1 MNNGTISVIASLG
14 LAMLVSCTQEQ
25 SAGIDLLGEE
35 SVATIDGI
43 PIQTSLFNYYAR
55 ARLQKDVVL
64 LTDEEYDGLLQ
75 ELIEF
80 RLLTRAAEAQELSDQ
95 EELAA
100 QLEIYRL
107 QALSRVMA
115 SSYLE
120 ENPAT
125 EAELQSA
132 YQQNLPQLSG
142 RQFKA
147 RHILVDEVDEAR
159 EIIEELQQGADFQE
173 LARTRSTGPS
183 GPNGGDLG
191 WFTPDSMVAPF
202 ANAASSMEVGTFSV
216 EPVETRFGW
225 HVILLEDS
233 ADQQPPGLDA
243 VRDEITS
250 LVEQEK
256 IRVYLESLQLTAEI
270 SYGEGVKL
278 K

>member
-1 MNNGTISVIASLG
+1 
-14 LAMLVSCTQEQ
+14 MLVSCTQEQ

-107 QALSRVMA
+107 QTLSRVMA

-147 RHILVDEVDEAR
+147 RHILVDEEDEAR
-159 EIIEELQQGADFQE
+159 EIIEQLQQGADFQE

-270 SYGEGVKL
+270 SYGEGAL
-278 K
+278 D

>member
-1 MNNGTISVIASLG
+1 MNQGTIGVIASLG
-14 LAMLVSCTQEQ
+14 LAMLASCTQEQ

-75 ELIEF
+75 ELVEF
-80 RLLTRAAEAQELSDQ
+80 RLLTRAAEAQGLSDQ
-95 EELAA
+95 QELAA

-107 QALSRVMA
+107 QTLSRVMA

-132 YQQNLPQLSG
+132 YQQSLPQLSG
-142 RQFKA
+142 QQFKA
-147 RHILVDEVDEAR
+147 RHILVDEEDEAR
-159 EIIEELQQGADFQE
+159 AIIEELQQGADFQE

-202 ANAASSMEVGTFSV
+202 ADAASSMEVGTFSV

-270 SYGEGVKL
+270 SYGEGAL
-278 K
+278 D

>member
-1 MNNGTISVIASLG
+1 MKNGTIGVIASLG

-25 SAGIDLLGEE
+25 SAGIDPLGEE

-43 PIQTSLFNYYAR
+43 PIQTTLFNYYAR

-75 ELIEF
+75 ELVEF
-80 RLLTRAAEAQELSDQ
+80 RLLTRSAEAQGLSDQ

-107 QALSRVMA
+107 QTLSRVMA
-115 SSYLE
+115 SNYLE
-120 ENPAT
+120 ENPTT

-132 YQQNLPQLSG
+132 YQKNLPQLSG

-147 RHILVDEVDEAR
+147 RHILVDEENEAR

-233 ADQQPPGLDA
+233 SDQQPPGLDA
-243 VRDEITS
+243 VRDEMTS

-256 IRVYLESLQLTAEI
+256 IRVFLDSLQLTAEI
-270 SYGEGVKL
+270 SYGEGAL
-278 K
+278 D

>member
-1 MNNGTISVIASLG
+1 MSNGIISVIAALG
-14 LAMLVSCTQEQ
+14 LAMVVSCTQEQ
-25 SAGIDLLGEE
+25 SAGIDPLGEE

-43 PIQTSLFNYYAR
+43 PIQTSHFNYYAR

-75 ELIEF
+75 ELVDF
-80 RLLTRAAEAQELSDQ
+80 RLLTHAAEAQGLSDQ

-107 QALSRVMA
+107 QTLSRIMA
-115 SSYLE
+115 FSYLE
-120 ENPAT
+120 KNPAT

-132 YQQNLPQLSG
+132 YQQSLPQLSG

-147 RHILVDEVDEAR
+147 RHILVDEENEAR
-159 EIIEELQQGADFQE
+159 EIIEELQQGADFQA

-183 GPNGGDLG
+183 GPNGGDLD

-243 VRDEITS
+243 VRDEMTS

-256 IRVYLESLQLTAEI
+256 IRVYLDSLQQAAEI
-270 SYGEGVKL
+270 RYREGAKFQ
-278 K
+278 

>member
-1 MNNGTISVIASLG
+1 MKNGTIGVIASLG

-25 SAGIDLLGEE
+25 SAGIDPLGEE

-43 PIQTSLFNYYAR
+43 PIQTTLFNYYAR

-75 ELIEF
+75 ELVEF
-80 RLLTRAAEAQELSDQ
+80 RLLTRAAEAQGLSDQ

-107 QALSRVMA
+107 QTLSRVMA
-115 SSYLE
+115 SNYLE
-120 ENPAT
+120 ENPTT

-147 RHILVDEVDEAR
+147 RHILVDEENEAR

-233 ADQQPPGLDA
+233 SDQQPPGLDA
-243 VRDEITS
+243 VRDEMTS

-256 IRVYLESLQLTAEI
+256 IRVFLDTLQLTAEI
-270 SYGEGVKL
+270 SYGEGAL
-278 K
+278 D

>member
-1 MNNGTISVIASLG
+1 MKGVIASLG

-25 SAGIDLLGEE
+25 SAGIDPLGEE

-55 ARLQKDVVL
+55 GRLQKDIVL

-75 ELIEF
+75 ELVEF
-80 RLLTRAAEAQELSDQ
+80 RLLTRAAEAQGLSDQ

-132 YQQNLPQLSG
+132 YQQSLPQLSG

-147 RHILVDEVDEAR
+147 RHILVDEEEEAR

-256 IRVYLESLQLTAEI
+256 IRVYLESLQQTAEI
-270 SYGEGVKL
+270 SYGEGAL
-278 K
+278 D

>member
-1 MNNGTISVIASLG
+1 MNNGTINVIASLG

-107 QALSRVMA
+107 QTLSRVMA

-147 RHILVDEVDEAR
+147 RHILVDEEDEAR
-159 EIIEELQQGADFQE
+159 EIIEQLQQGADFQE

-270 SYGEGVKL
+270 SYGEGAL
-278 K
+278 D

>member
-1 MNNGTISVIASLG
+1 MNNRTIGVIVSLG
-14 LAMLVSCTQEQ
+14 LATLVSCTQEQ
-25 SAGIDLLGEE
+25 NAGIDPLGEE

-43 PIQTSLFNYYAR
+43 PIQTSLFNYYAQ
-55 ARLQKDVVL
+55 ARLQKEVVL

-80 RLLTRAAEAQELSDQ
+80 RLLTRAAEAQGLSDQ

-115 SSYLE
+115 SDYLE

-132 YQQNLPQLSG
+132 YQQNLPQMSG

-147 RHILVDEVDEAR
+147 RHILVDEEDEAR

-183 GPNGGDLG
+183 GPNGGELG

-270 SYGEGVKL
+270 SYGEGAL
-278 K
+278 D